1 LTVVSVRYQR
11 IFLLSLDNETPEVLV
26 SHLVVTNDTSNQSPE
41 DRILD
46 AARRCVERWGI
57 NKLTI
62 DDVATEANVSRAT
75 LYRIFPGGKDVMFDA
90 LRVRELNEFFA
101 GMRSSIEPVESLL
114 DFAVKVS
121 VYAIREMRNDEHLAM
136 MLSTE
141 EGTALKSLTVEGLP
155 RILNVASQ
163 YMTPFLTEFVQNE
176 EAEIIVELLARFVIS
191 FFLAPSQ
198 HFDLGDP
205 DSARSFFA
213 PFIYAFHP
221 AVI

>member
-1 LTVVSVRYQR
+1 MDD
-11 IFLLSLDNETPEVLV
+11 IC
-26 SHLVVTNDTSNQSPE
+26 VT
-41 DRILD
+41 
-46 AARRCVERWGI
+46 AG
-57 NKLTI
+57 
-62 DDVATEANVSRAT
+62 VSRAT
-75 LYRIFPGGKDVMFDA
+75 VYRLFPGGRDVLFEA
-90 LRVRELNEFFA
+90 VRLGKLEDFFTA
-101 GMRSSIEPVESLL
+101 MRAHVEGSESLEDL
-114 DFAVKVS
+114 LVRCIVVAS
-121 VYAIREMRNDEHLAM
+121 SELQLDEHLAM

-163 YMTPFLTEFVQNE
+163 YMTPFLTEFVPNE
-176 EAEIIVELLARFVIS
+176 EAELIVELLARFVIS